1 MFDASFAHHLQ
12 SQMGQE
18 LAQRT
23 EQVAACLTRQG
34 HEVRRL
40 LIADMTRHAS
50 QPRLWVLDL
59 ADLSNPVLALTT
71 EVSHGAGSDPG
82 RRGVPER
89 FSNIR
94 DSWQTSLGL
103 YQVAEPYMGVW
114 GHSYRLDGML
124 PRFND
129 RARERDIVFHPADYV
144 RPGHAGRSLGCPAV
158 SQAAMEQ
165 LRRLGLEDAYL
176 YIDGNEPDLHQ
187 LIRTCAQ
194 APIWS
199 DSPVQFACEAPP
211 RFPPSTLT
219 RESADEMGV

>member
-1 MFDASFAHHLQ
+1 MFDATTIAFHLQ
-12 SQMGQE
+12 TQMGQD

-34 HEVRRL
+34 HQVRRL

-59 ADLSNPVLALTT
+59 EDPRNPTLALTT
-71 EVSHGAGSDPG
+71 EVSHGAGSDPH

-89 FSNIR
+89 FSNVR

-103 YQVAEPYMGVW
+103 YQIAEPYVGVW
-114 GHSYRLDGML
+114 GPSFRLDGML

-129 RARERDIVFHPADYV
+129 RARERDIVFHQADYV

-158 SQAAMEQ
+158 SRRAMAQ
-165 LRRLGLEDAYL
+165 LRSMGLEDSFL
-176 YIDGNEPDLHQ
+176 YIDGADPELHE
-187 LIRTCAQ
+187 LIEHCAQ
-194 APIWS
+194 APVWTSNPIRL
-199 DSPVQFACEAPP
+199 ACESPP
-211 RFPPSTLT
+211 QFPPPST
-219 RESADEMGV
+219 RES